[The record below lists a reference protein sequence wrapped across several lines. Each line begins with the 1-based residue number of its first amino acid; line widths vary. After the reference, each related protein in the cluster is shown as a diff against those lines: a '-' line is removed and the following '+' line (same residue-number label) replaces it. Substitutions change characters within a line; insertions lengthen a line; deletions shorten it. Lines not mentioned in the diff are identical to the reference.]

1 MGNIFPPQIFGQQRL
16 CIPSLSS
23 PFFLDLLISRYY
35 VLFFSFRIWR
45 LSHHLYFPRSCLR
58 KHKCCGRVLRD
69 KSRGTKHCKTNLNF
83 MKHFI
88 YILNLFRHSLTKF
101 GQVGSRSHVKCLE
114 SDTLELKKGKV
125 KSLIAKSR
133 YFLNHFVSSV
143 KS

>member
-1 MGNIFPPQIFGQQRL
+1 MFYFFPFVFGVFLIIYIFPVFVFANTNVAAG
-16 CIPSLSS
+16 
-23 PFFLDLLISRYY
+23 
-35 VLFFSFRIWR
+35 SF
-45 LSHHLYFPRSCLR
+45 
-58 KHKCCGRVLRD
+58 RD

-143 KS
+143 KIWVFFLDFFSQRIFLYMNLGLGGFCVQTTEL

>member
-23 PFFLDLLISRYY
+23 PFFLDLLIVAIMFY
-35 VLFFSFRIWR
+35 FFPFVFGVFLIIYIFPVFVFANTNVAAGSF
-45 LSHHLYFPRSCLR
+45 
-58 KHKCCGRVLRD
+58 RD

-133 YFLNHFVSSV
+133 YFLNHFV
-143 KS
+143 

>member
-1 MGNIFPPQIFGQQRL
+1 MYTIIIFPIFSWL
-16 CIPSLSS
+16 TN
-23 PFFLDLLISRYY
+23 SRYY
-35 VLFFSFRIWR
+35 VLFFSFRIWS

-58 KHKCCGRVLRD
+58 THKCCGR
-69 KSRGTKHCKTNLNF
+69 SRGTKHCKTNLNF

-143 KS
+143 KSWIECYRILNIYAAEIPLC